1 MPALDYLAA
10 PGEAV
15 TRADAIRVRRRGV
28 ELGWVVPRAQA
39 SSDSTCLAR
48 YWAAARPIY
57 LADFVTTEVAEYSEH
72 IAQGLRLMDAVLAGE
87 DLEDILHGPPY
98 AARLAPDFRLLPAGI
113 DTGDE
118 QEILRLDF
126 DAYAGERLLAEDLWV
141 KLSWLSFHPDDASL
155 RFRFSFGI
163 EGYENVAAHWHKQ
176 QLAARLTEAIF
187 PESAIVSRNSFLREL
202 LGSIL
207 PADDVAYVER
217 IVYFNA
223 PNGGA
228 QFHQDVERGHLGV
241 VFAQLHGRSLWLAL
255 SRQQLLQELAAFLR
269 TSLSGLQAGAA
280 ERARLQALAGDAAE
294 LAAALEAGDDAVEAV
309 LNRAPEFFAH
319 LLRQGHGWLL
329 EPGDLILLPQQNPEH
344 CAWHSVFCADD
355 FPGHAL
361 SFAIRERPADHQ

>member
-15 TRADAIRVRRRGV
+15 TRMDAVRVRRRGV
-28 ELGWVVPRAQA
+28 ELGWVVPRTR
-39 SSDSTCLAR
+39 DVTDHTCLAR
-48 YWAAARPIY
+48 HWAAARPIY
-57 LADFVTTEVAEYSEH
+57 LADFVTAEVAEHGEH
-72 IAQGLRLMDAVLAGE
+72 IAQALALMEAVLAE
-87 DLEDILHGPPY
+87 ADLEDVLHAPPY
-98 AARLAPDFRLLPAGI
+98 DARLAPDFRLLPAGI
-113 DTGDE
+113 DTGDA

-141 KLSWLSFHPDDASL
+141 KLSWLSFHPDDTSL

-163 EGYENVAAHWHKQ
+163 EGYENVAAHWDKQ

-187 PESAIVSRNSFLREL
+187 PESAIVSRNSFLRGL
-202 LGSIL
+202 LTSIL
-207 PADDVAYVER
+207 PVDDVAYVER

-269 TSLSGLQAGAA
+269 TPAGHVAGYPRLRALVADA
-280 ERARLQALAGDAAE
+280 EG
-294 LAAALEAGDDAVEAV
+294 LAAALEAGDEVVEEV
-309 LNRAPEFFAH
+309 LNRSPEFFAH

-329 EPGDLILLPQQNPEH
+329 EPGDIILLPQQSQEH

-361 SFAIRERPADHQ
+361 SFAIRERPVDHQ